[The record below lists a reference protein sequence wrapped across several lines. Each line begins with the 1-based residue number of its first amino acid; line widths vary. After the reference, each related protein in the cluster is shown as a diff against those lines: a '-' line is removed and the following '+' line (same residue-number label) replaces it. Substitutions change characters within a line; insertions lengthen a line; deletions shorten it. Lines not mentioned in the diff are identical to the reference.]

1 MILLGFSVNGVFFV
15 SISRHHDTLKKI
27 TQITLTG
34 RVMFANITLTDRAI
48 NKVGDL
54 WFAVILSE
62 DIWIRLFYG

>member
-1 MILLGFSVNGVFFV
+1 
-15 SISRHHDTLKKI
+15 
-27 TQITLTG
+27 
-34 RVMFANITLTDRAI
+34 MFATITLTDRAI